1 MFYCFFS
8 TSVYRYKPDYGGS
21 VLKSMLG
28 FLGEGLRYKTHQLVM
43 GLILRRFSRIALS
56 SKWRQHTSDSKV
68 CERGVRLA
76 AWLTRPWH
84 SENLN
89 TFAGCSRIGTRY
101 IPAQYLP
108 WRTTPSSYGWN
119 MTYKFSYS
127 GPMLY
132 SDLRECFISLIWQCF
147 KNKLKLTSKVCNRF
161 SLAFVFSLVI
171 IVRMNRY
178 EILKTSCSEK
188 RSGSDKRR
196 FSY

>member
-1 MFYCFFS
+1 MFYWFFS
-8 TSVYRYKPDYGGS
+8 SSVYCYKPDYGGS
-21 VLKSMLG
+21 VLKNMLG

-56 SKWRQHTSDSKV
+56 SIWRQHSSDSKV

-89 TFAGCSRIGTRY
+89 TFAGCCRIGTRY

-119 MTYKFSYS
+119 MTYKF
-127 GPMLY
+127 LH
-132 SDLRECFISLIWQCF
+132 ECFKSLIWQCF
-147 KNKLKLTSKVCNRF
+147 KNKLKLTSKVWNRF
-161 SLAFVFSLVI
+161 SLAFAFSFVI
-171 IVRMNRY
+171 TVRMYRY